1 MKNTQKIFKYI
12 FAIMPLV
19 LTSGFIYNSTFPAW
33 ANTSILAAFI
43 SLAICTFY
51 VVSNFSKNKNASLL
65 TVSLVSVGIISAIV
79 AAILADSS
87 FSFALFGKGIYPWA
101 TVTYLSLFLA
111 LAFSAEL
118 KGLPRK
124 IAFGTAI
131 YALVITLVNFILI
144 RYNFKIVSYT
154 GYLSIPLISYG
165 TLLNYAFTFSG
176 TVLIGSL
183 ISFFVEKRGII
194 FSEIPKIS
202 KYVLSVAGVIV
213 LVWSANWVTRA
224 IAAEHFI
231 SASNYAAKGDYI
243 NASKEIDTA
252 ISIAPFDVYY
262 LGRVDLNR
270 IATNQILE
278 QKATNTEELQN
289 KFMALIKSQIED
301 AQKAVTYDDKNPQN
315 YLALGRAYEQSIILT
330 KDTGYDKAIEAYN
343 KARDIVTDKDTV
355 DTIKAKLSFGFSK
368 ETEGLGFLNQALQV
382 NPSST
387 LALYTY
393 SQYYASKQDTKL
405 AVDFAEKAVM
415 SNPQNPDTRMQ
426 LALLYSAQNRPRE
439 AAEQFYAVV
448 QLSPNNPVGYY
459 YLALA
464 FKQLGSIDDA
474 KTVVT
479 QMEKLFGKTKEIES
493 LRASIEEVSVTPVVK
508 TKTK

>member
-1 MKNTQKIFKYI
+1 
-12 FAIMPLV
+12 MPLV

-43 SLAICTFY
+43 SLGICIMYAI
-51 VVSNFSKNKNASLL
+51 SNFSKHKSSSLL
-65 TVSLVSVGIISAIV
+65 TVLLVSVGILSAFV
-79 AAILADSS
+79 MAVLSDTQ
-87 FSFALFGKGIYPWA
+87 FSFALLGKGIYPWA
-101 TVTYLSLFLA
+101 TVTYLSLFLV
-111 LAFSAEL
+111 LAFSIEL
-118 KGLPRK
+118 KGLVRK
-124 IAFGTAI
+124 IAASTAV
-131 YALVITLVNFILI
+131 YAIVVTLINFVLI
-144 RYNFKIVSYT
+144 RYNFKVVQYT

-165 TLLNYAFTFSG
+165 TLLNYAFIFSS
-176 TVLIGSL
+176 TVLAGSGISLL
-183 ISFFVEKRGII
+183 IEKRGII
-194 FSEIPKIS
+194 FTEIPKIS
-202 KYVLSVAGVIV
+202 KYVLSFAGI
-213 LVWSANWVTRA
+213 LVMIWTANWVTRA
-224 IAAEHFI
+224 IAAEYFI

-262 LGRVDLNR
+262 LGRIDLNR

-289 KFMALIKSQIED
+289 KFMALITSQIDD
-301 AQKAVTYDDKNPQN
+301 AKKAVAYDDKNPQN

-330 KDTGYDKAIEAYN
+330 KDKGYDNAIDAYN
-343 KARDIVTDKDTV
+343 KARAIVTDKDTV
-355 DTIKAKLSFGFSK
+355 DTIKAKLSFGVAK
-368 ETEGLGFLNQALQV
+368 ETEGLGFLNQALLT

-393 SQYYASKQDTKL
+393 SQYYASKQDVKS
-405 AVDFAEKAVM
+405 AVDYAEKAVI
-415 SNPQNPDTRMQ
+415 SSPQNPDARMQ
-426 LALLYSAQNRPRE
+426 LALLYSSQNRTND
-439 AAEQFYAVV
+439 AAQQFYAVV

-459 YLALA
+459 YLALS
-464 FKQLGSIDDA
+464 FKQLGSTDDA

-493 LRASIEEVSVTPVVK
+493 LRTTVEEVIPAPVVTK